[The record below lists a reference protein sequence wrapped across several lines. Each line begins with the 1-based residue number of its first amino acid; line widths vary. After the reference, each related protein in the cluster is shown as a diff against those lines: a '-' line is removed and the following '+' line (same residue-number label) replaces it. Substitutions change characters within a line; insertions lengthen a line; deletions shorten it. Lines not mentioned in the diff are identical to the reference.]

1 MNGLRVGRFS
11 SLGGRESR
19 LSRGSPPYGLRS
31 GRCSSRPSRGA
42 RDGRAGLSSRLNLDG
57 RESRSSRGSL
67 LNGLRDELSSRPN
80 GLRAGRSLLAPL
92 RSSRGSRDGRA
103 GRSSRLN
110 LDGRESRSS
119 RGSLLNGLR
128 DELSS
133 RPNGLRAGRSL
144 LAPPRSSRG
153 SRDGRAGLSSRLN
166 LDGRESRS
174 SRGSLLNGLRAG
186 RSLFAPS
193 RAGRSLLPPSRLNGR
208 RLSLGPFLIINA
220 KVV

>member
-42 RDGRAGLSSRLNLDG
+42 RDGRAGL
-57 RESRSSRGSL
+57 
-67 LNGLRDELSSRPN
+67 
-80 GLRAGRSLLAPL
+80 
-92 RSSRGSRDGRA
+92 
-103 GRSSRLN
+103 SSRLN